1 MGDDAHPFD
10 RLGMSRSERIGFW
23 DGYADSYSSFQQGD
37 IPGRIVRRLAEIGF
51 VSEDSSVLEIGSGP
65 GTYSL
70 PLAEAA
76 GSVLCLDSS
85 PRMLARLEEEAV
97 TRGLG
102 NIRTRVAE
110 WPDMDLEGTF
120 DLCIAA
126 LCPGVCDGT
135 SVRRMEG
142 LSSNGCAMVNW
153 VENHGDD
160 LNAAVW
166 RALGRDCGSGFR
178 KRSPA
183 LDWLRENGRE
193 IVIEEF
199 VTDVSAD
206 IPVRSLAE
214 REDAY
219 FRSVGMDVDTE
230 PIVREALRDFIE
242 DDVYRYR
249 ARNRMR
255 FAYWRVRALP
265 LTGIET
271 AQSLKPSPARTP

>member
-23 DGYADSYSSFQQGD
+23 DGYADSYSAFQQGD
-37 IPGRIVRRLAEIGF
+37 IPERIVRRLADIEF

-65 GTYSL
+65 GTYSF

-85 PRMLARLEEEAV
+85 PRMLARLAGEAEA
-97 TRGLG
+97 RGLG

-126 LCPGVCDGT
+126 LCPGVSDGT
-135 SVRRMEG
+135 SVRRMEE
-142 LSSNGCAMVNW
+142 LSSKGCAMVIW

-160 LNAAVW
+160 LNAAIW
-166 RALGRDCGSGFR
+166 KALGRDCGSGFR
-178 KRSPA
+178 GRSPA
-183 LDWLRENGRE
+183 LDWLRENWRDV
-193 IVIEEF
+193 VIEEF
-199 VTDVSAD
+199 ETEVSAD
-206 IPVRSLAE
+206 IPVRSLAG

-219 FRSVGMDVDTE
+219 FRSVGIDTDTE
-230 PIVREALRDFIE
+230 PIIRETLNDDITG
-242 DDVYRYR
+242 DVYRYR

-255 FAYWRVRALP
+255 LVYWRVDP
-265 LTGIET
+265 FH
-271 AQSLKPSPARTP
+271 

>member
-23 DGYADSYSSFQQGD
+23 DGYADSYSAFQQGD
-37 IPGRIVRRLAEIGF
+37 IPERIVRRLADIEF

-65 GTYSL
+65 GTYSF

-85 PRMLARLEEEAV
+85 PRMLARLAGEAEA
-97 TRGLG
+97 RGLG

-126 LCPGVCDGT
+126 LCPGSGEEA
-135 SVRRMEG
+135 SILRMEEV
-142 LSSNGCAMVNW
+142 SSRGCAMVSW
-153 VENHGDD
+153 MENHGDD

-166 RALGRDCGSGFR
+166 RALGRDFGYGFR
-178 KRSPA
+178 GRSPA
-183 LDWLRENGRE
+183 LDWLRENGRDP
-193 IVIEEF
+193 VLKEF
-199 VTDVSAD
+199 ATEVSAD

-214 REDAY
+214 KEDRY
-219 FRSVGMDVDTE
+219 FRSIGMDVDTE
-230 PIVREALRDFIE
+230 PIIREVLGDGIE
-242 DDVYRYR
+242 DDVYRYS

-255 FAYWRVRALP
+255 LVYWLS
-265 LTGIET
+265 G
-271 AQSLKPSPARTP
+271 

>member
-10 RLGMSRSERIGFW
+10 RLGMDRSERIGFW

-37 IPGRIVRRLAEIGF
+37 IPGRIVRRLADIGF

-85 PRMLARLEEEAV
+85 PRMLTRLEDEAG
-97 TRGLG
+97 TRGLD

-110 WPDMDLEGTF
+110 WPDMELEEKF

-135 SVRRMEG
+135 SVRRMEE
-142 LSSNGCAMVNW
+142 LSSDGCAMVNW

-160 LNAAVW
+160 LNAAIW
-166 RALGRDCGSGFR
+166 SALGRDCGSGFR

-193 IVIEEF
+193 VVIEEF
-199 VTDVSAD
+199 ETEVSAD

-219 FRSVGMDVDTE
+219 FRSVGIDADTE
-230 PIVREALRDFIE
+230 PIVREALRDRIE
-242 DDVYRYR
+242 GDVCHYR

-255 FAYWRVRALP
+255 LVYWRSGR
-265 LTGIET
+265 
-271 AQSLKPSPARTP
+271 SSPGWLAAMSEGTSP

>member
-23 DGYADSYSSFQQGD
+23 DGYADSYSAFQQGD
-37 IPGRIVRRLAEIGF
+37 IPERIVRRLADIEF

-65 GTYSL
+65 GTYSF

-85 PRMLARLEEEAV
+85 PRMLARLAGEAEA
-97 TRGLG
+97 RGLG

-126 LCPGVCDGT
+126 LCPGVNDGT
-135 SVRRMEG
+135 SVRRMEE
-142 LSSNGCAMVNW
+142 LSSKGCAMVIW

-160 LNAAVW
+160 LNAAIW
-166 RALGRDCGSGFR
+166 KALGRDCGSGFR
-178 KRSPA
+178 GRSPA
-183 LDWLRENGRE
+183 LDWLRENGRDV
-193 IVIEEF
+193 VIEEF
-199 VTDVSAD
+199 ETEVSAD
-206 IPVRSLAE
+206 IPVRSLAG

-219 FRSVGMDVDTE
+219 FRSVGIDTDTE
-230 PIVREALRDFIE
+230 PIIRETLNDDITG
-242 DDVYRYR
+242 DVYRYR

-255 FAYWRVRALP
+255 LVYWRVDP
-265 LTGIET
+265 FH
-271 AQSLKPSPARTP
+271 

>member
-37 IPGRIVRRLAEIGF
+37 IPGRIVRRLADIGF

-85 PRMLARLEEEAV
+85 PRMLTRLEDEAG
-97 TRGLG
+97 TRGLD

-110 WPDMDLEGTF
+110 WPDMELEEKF

-135 SVRRMEG
+135 SVRRMEE
-142 LSSNGCAMVNW
+142 LSSDGCAMVNW

-160 LNAAVW
+160 LNAAIW
-166 RALGRDCGSGFR
+166 SALGRDCGSGFR

-193 IVIEEF
+193 VVIEEF
-199 VTDVSAD
+199 ETEVSAD

-219 FRSVGMDVDTE
+219 FRSVGIDADTE
-230 PIVREALRDFIE
+230 PIVREALRDRIE
-242 DDVYRYR
+242 GDVCHYR

-255 FAYWRVRALP
+255 LVYWRSGR
-265 LTGIET
+265 
-271 AQSLKPSPARTP
+271 SSPGWLAAMSEGTSP

>member
-10 RLGMSRSERIGFW
+10 RLGMDRSERIGFW

-37 IPGRIVRRLAEIGF
+37 IPGRIVRRLADIGF

-85 PRMLARLEEEAV
+85 PRMLTRLEDEAG
-97 TRGLG
+97 TRGLD

-110 WPDMDLEGTF
+110 WPDMELEEKF

-135 SVRRMEG
+135 SVRRMEE
-142 LSSNGCAMVNW
+142 LSSDGCAMVNW

-160 LNAAVW
+160 LNAAIW
-166 RALGRDCGSGFR
+166 SALGRDCGSGFR

-193 IVIEEF
+193 VVIEEF
-199 VTDVSAD
+199 ETEVSAD

-219 FRSVGMDVDTE
+219 FRSVGIDADTE
-230 PIVREALRDFIE
+230 PIVREALRNRIE
-242 DDVYRYR
+242 GDVCHYR

-255 FAYWRVRALP
+255 LVYWRSGR
-265 LTGIET
+265 
-271 AQSLKPSPARTP
+271 SSPGWLAAMSEGTSP